1 MKRTNNYCQ
10 GVGIEK
16 PSPVTFVHISFEIM
30 RMAAISVFLP
40 SMLLFIWPSGLSYA
54 SSLEKVQP
62 ANPVTL
68 PSTSL
73 KTIIVGNYQPYTFVN
88 DQGIPDGFSVDV
100 AKAVTHV
107 MDLSL
112 EIRVDTWEHATEALQ
127 DGTIDLLPMMAASP
141 ERDKS
146 FDFSAPH
153 TIAYDA
159 IFMRIGAPRSRSLK
173 ELTDKT
179 VIVMNKDA
187 AHQYLLSSGMAVKM
201 KLILVDSLP
210 DALRTLAAGKG
221 DAALMPKLVGLVIMK
236 KLNLTNLDPAPVV
249 IEAYNRPFSFAVK
262 DSNQALL
269 ERLSQGLSIIKST
282 GQYQEIYNK
291 WFGSL
296 EPPTLSRAVV
306 IKYIA
311 GIVAVFLIVALGLIF
326 WTVLLRRQVSLR
338 TKHLALEIQ
347 ERKQAEAEIQ
357 QLNAELEQKVLER
370 TTQLE
375 ATNKELMAF
384 SYSVSHDLRA
394 PLRSIDG
401 FSQALLEDCG
411 NNLDNMGKT
420 YLERIRKA
428 SQRMG
433 LLIDDMLKLSRITQA
448 EIKRGAVDLSGIIRE
463 IAEANQKGNSA
474 RAVDVTVQG
483 GIMVQGD
490 PRLIRIAMVSL
501 LENAFKFTGKEAHP
515 RIEFGTTVRNGETA
529 CFIRDNGAGFEMAYA
544 GKLFGAFQRLHA
556 ADDFPGTGIGLAT
569 VQRVVH
575 RHGGQVWAEGEKGK
589 GATFY
594 FTLP

>member
-1 MKRTNNYCQ
+1 
-10 GVGIEK
+10 
-16 PSPVTFVHISFEIM
+16 
-30 RMAAISVFLP
+30 MAAASLLLL
-40 SMLLFIWPSGLSYA
+40 SMLLLIGSAGLSYA
-54 SSLEKVQP
+54 SAAEKLQP
-62 ANPVTL
+62 AIPVTL
-68 PSTSL
+68 LSTSL
-73 KTIIVGNYQPYTFVN
+73 KTIIVGNYEPYTFVN
-88 DQGIPDGFSVDV
+88 DQGVPDGFSVDV
-100 AKAVTHV
+100 ARAVTHV

-112 EIRVDTWEHATEALQ
+112 EIRVDTWEHATGALL

-159 IFMRIGAPRSRSLK
+159 IFMRTGAPRSRSLK

-187 AHQYLLSSGMAVKM
+187 AHQYLLSSGMAAKM

-221 DAALMPKLVGLVIMK
+221 DAALMPKLVGLVIIK

-262 DSNQALL
+262 ESNQALL
-269 ERLSQGLSIIKST
+269 ERLGQGLSIIKST

-291 WFGSL
+291 WFGAL
-296 EPPTLSRAVV
+296 EPPTLSRAIV

-311 GIVAVFLIVALGLIF
+311 GIVAIFLIVAMGLIS
-326 WTVLLRRQVSLR
+326 WTLSLRRQVLLR
-338 TKHLALEIQ
+338 TKDLALEIQ
-347 ERKQAEAEIQ
+347 EHKQAEAEVQ
-357 QLNAELEQKVLER
+357 QLNAELEQRVHER

-375 ATNKELMAF
+375 ATNRELMAF

-433 LLIDDMLKLSRITQA
+433 LLIDDMLKLSRITQS
-448 EIKRGAVDLSGIIRE
+448 EIKRGPVDLSGIIRE
-463 IAEANQKGNSA
+463 IAEAHQKKSNSGGI
-474 RAVDVTVQG
+474 VDVTIQG
-483 GIMVQGD
+483 GIMVHGD
-490 PRLIRIAMVSL
+490 PRLIKIAMESL
-501 LENAFKFTGKEAHP
+501 VDNAYKFTGKAAHP
-515 RIEFGTTVRNGETA
+515 RIEFGTAVRNGGTA
-529 CFIRDNGAGFEMAYA
+529 CFIRDNGDGFEMAYS
-544 GKLFGAFQRLHA
+544 GKLFGAFQRLHT
-556 ADDFPGTGIGLAT
+556 ADEFPGTGIGLAT
-569 VQRVVH
+569 VQRIIH